1 MANQECEMSSANT
14 SKAFAW
20 FGAINESATAFWRG
34 RNERDR
40 AILIFGSLA
49 LALLLVYAI
58 FFGPALSGRAK
69 LSKDLPALR
78 QQAAE
83 LQILAKQ
90 AADLNNGGVPEAD
103 PISQEGIAASLSSRG
118 FKPQNLSVTDDSVRL
133 QLNPVSFANLLD
145 WIDEEQR
152 ASRLTVVEASFVSL
166 PQPDTV
172 NATLTLRQQRSEE

>member
-1 MANQECEMSSANT
+1 MSSANT
-14 SKAFAW
+14 SNAFVRL
-20 FGAINESATAFWRG
+20 GAISESVAAFWRG
-34 RNERDR
+34 RNERER

-49 LALLLVYAI
+49 LALLLMYAI
-58 FFGPALSGRAK
+58 FFGPALSGREK
-69 LSKDLPALR
+69 LSKDLPTLR

-90 AADLNNGGVPEAD
+90 AAELNNGGAQETD
-103 PISQEGIAASLSSRG
+103 PISQESIAASLSSRG
-118 FKPQNLSVTDDSVRL
+118 FKPQNLSVTDDSVRV

-152 ASRLTVVEASFVSL
+152 ASRLTVIEANFVALS
-166 PQPDTV
+166 QPDTV